1 MSLCKNF
8 ICKLHWSGAIHYYF
22 GNFFLR
28 NNLPYE
34 QNVKVCKTWD
44 TDQLILEMRDYCGL
58 IKAASS
64 PKWNPAAPGTHRA
77 LVCSWDALCSL
88 YFVHLRL
95 HRLVVGFT
103 PHCCF
108 EKHALHS
115 WRTIKKKC
123 ILLQS
128 TGFCCSSLS
137 LCSFLYPR
145 TASCCSF
152 ANIFGTWLAASS
164 VNLSIPE
171 DIASNPNTD
180 FLCLNWATKIGV
192 LVELVKLPSSP
203 QPCKSPETP
212 LKQGFRNKRILG
224 MLKSCTEPGSC
235 FILRVASELNKQY
248 LKEVQMANKYVGKN
262 MQRL

>member
-1 MSLCKNF
+1 MSLCKTF

-44 TDQLILEMRDYCGL
+44 TDQLILEMRDYCAL
-58 IKAASS
+58 IKVASS

-95 HRLVVGFT
+95 HRLAVGLT

-115 WRTIKKKC
+115 WRTIKKSVFSYRA
-123 ILLQS
+123 QDS
-128 TGFCCSSLS
+128 AVPLS
-137 LCSFLYPR
+137 PSAPFY
-145 TASCCSF
+145 TQ
-152 ANIFGTWLAASS
+152 
-164 VNLSIPE
+164 
-171 DIASNPNTD
+171 
-180 FLCLNWATKIGV
+180 
-192 LVELVKLPSSP
+192 EL
-203 QPCKSPETP
+203 
-212 LKQGFRNKRILG
+212 R
-224 MLKSCTEPGSC
+224 
-235 FILRVASELNKQY
+235 RVALLPTSLELGLQPPLWTLVSQKTLHPTQT
-248 LKEVQMANKYVGKN
+248 QTSCA
-262 MQRL
+262 